1 MINALYSFAITSAV
15 LGNSVETFLRFLSSI
30 HPVIGLVHNFVI
42 YWLRHNR
49 PLSSSLLILA
59 FHLYSLRSN
68 FFGSLLVLPYFD
80 LLTVHPSVR
89 PSIHI
94 FLCRPTY
101 LHPSIHPSTHQW
113 THPSPLVCFSVH
125 QFFNPTVCPSTFH
138 SFKHSFA
145 HSLSHSF
152 MLSTWL
158 TDWLVGWLTD
168 WSIDQS
174 IGLSIN
180 SLINNFQLPI
190 STFVSF
196 IQPTAHPHPPT
207 PRHS

>member
-15 LGNSVETFLRFLSSI
+15 LGNSVEIFLRFLSSI

-101 LHPSIHPSTHQW
+101 LHPPTNELIPLLLSASPSISSLIRP
-113 THPSPLVCFSVH
+113 SVH
-125 QFFNPTVCPSTFH
+125 PHSTA
-138 SFKHSFA
+138 S
-145 HSLSHSF
+145 
-152 MLSTWL
+152 STR
-158 TDWLVGWLTD
+158 
-168 WSIDQS
+168 
-174 IGLSIN
+174 
-180 SLINNFQLPI
+180 SLI
-190 STFVSF
+190 
-196 IQPTAHPHPPT
+196 H
-207 PRHS
+207 